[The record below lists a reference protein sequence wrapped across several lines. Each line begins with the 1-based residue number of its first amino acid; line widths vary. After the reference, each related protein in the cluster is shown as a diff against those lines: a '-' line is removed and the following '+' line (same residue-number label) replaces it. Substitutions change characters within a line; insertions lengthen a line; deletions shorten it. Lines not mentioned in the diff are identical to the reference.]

1 MTFLKLGFRS
11 LFRQKRRTLI
21 SLVVITFGIGCLLL
35 TMGHSFFIDWGLRES
50 TIHSETGHL
59 QLFHR
64 DGLDRDETKILEFG
78 LEDYERL
85 RAVVKRMTDV
95 SLVLARIDFMGLLSN
110 GEKSVVCI
118 GQGVEPDLEK
128 RLRSLFRM
136 SAAAFDFFLSARN
149 DFEVIVLGKKLAES
163 LSVRVGDY
171 LTLMTTTSSGAL
183 NAVDLKVLGT
193 FQGPSAEY
201 EEHAALIPLRTAQ
214 ALLDTKKVKNLIVT
228 LDDTDKT
235 DLCFDK
241 ISDLARKNGYPV
253 ILKKWHERAAYY
265 KQVKQF
271 YNQITGFLAIVLFI
285 IVFFS
290 TSNTIVM
297 SVTERTREIGTMLSL
312 GTSRW
317 QTLKI
322 FFSEGIFLGLIGGV
336 FSMLFAYALSLLI
349 NRFNIVLP
357 PPPGLSDGYPLM
369 VRNDWNFYG
378 EVFLSTVAVA
388 ALSALIPALR
398 ATRMKIV
405 DALGHI

>member
-1 MTFLKLGFRS
+1 MSFLKLGFRS

-35 TMGHSFFIDWGLRES
+35 TIGHSIFIDWGLRES

-59 QLFHR
+59 QLFHS
-64 DGLDRDETKILEFG
+64 GFFDRDEINILEFG
-78 LEDYERL
+78 LEDFERL
-85 RAVVKRMTDV
+85 RADINRMTDV
-95 SLVLARIDFMGLLSN
+95 SLVLARVDLMGLLSN

-118 GQGVEPDLEK
+118 GQGMEPDLEK

-136 SAAAFDFFLSARN
+136 SGSAFDSFLSDRN
-149 DFEVIVLGKKLAES
+149 DLEVIVLGKKLADS
-163 LSVRVGDY
+163 LSAKEGDFV
-171 LTLMTTTSSGAL
+171 TLMTTTTAGAL
-183 NAVDLKVLGT
+183 NAMDLKVVGT
-193 FQGPSAEY
+193 FRGPSAEY
-201 EEHAALIPLRTAQ
+201 EERAALIPLRTAQ
-214 ALLDTKKVKNLIVT
+214 ALLDTQKVKNLLVT
-228 LDDTDKT
+228 LDDTEKT
-235 DLCFDK
+235 DLYFEIINDHV
-241 ISDLARKNGYPV
+241 RKKGYPV

-271 YNQITGFLAIVLFI
+271 YDQITGFLSVVLFI

-317 QTLKI
+317 QTLKA
-322 FFSEGIFLGLIGGV
+322 FFSEGLFIGLIGGA
-336 FSMLFAYALSLLI
+336 FSLLFAFALSLLI
-349 NRFNIVLP
+349 NHFNIVLP
-357 PPPGLSDGYPLM
+357 PPPGLSEGYPLM
-369 VRNDWNFYG
+369 IRNEWRFYG
-378 EVFLSTVAVA
+378 EVFLATVAVA
-388 ALSALIPALR
+388 ALSALAPALK

>member
-228 LDDTDKT
+228 LDATAKT

>member
-35 TMGHSFFIDWGLRES
+35 TMGHSKFIDWGLRES

-59 QLFHR
+59 QLFHS
-64 DGLDRDETKILEFG
+64 DFFDRDETNILEFG

-85 RAVVKRMTDV
+85 RAEVNRMTDV
-95 SLVLARIDFMGLLSN
+95 SLVLARIDLMGLLSN

-118 GQGVEPDLEK
+118 GQGIEPDLEK

-136 SAAAFDFFLSARN
+136 SGAAFDFFLSHRN
-149 DFEVIVLGKKLAES
+149 DHEVVVLGKKLADS
-163 LSVRVGDY
+163 LDAEVGDY
-171 LTLMTTTSSGAL
+171 LTLMTTTAAGAL
-183 NAVDLKVLGT
+183 NAMDLEVIGT

-201 EEHAALIPLRTAQ
+201 EERAVLIPLRTAQ
-214 ALLDTKKVKNLIVT
+214 ALLDTQKVRNLIVT

-235 DLCFDK
+235 DLYFEK
-241 ISDLARKNGYPV
+241 INDLVRKKGYPV
-253 ILKKWHERAAYY
+253 ILKKWPERAAYY

-271 YNQITGFLAIVLFI
+271 YNQITGFLSIVLFV

-290 TSNTIVM
+290 TSNTVVM

-317 QTLKI
+317 QTLKV
-322 FFSEGIFLGLIGGV
+322 FFSEGIFIGLAGGA
-336 FSMLFAYALSLLI
+336 FSLLFAYALSLLI
-349 NRFNIVLP
+349 NHFNIVLP
-357 PPPGLSDGYPLM
+357 PPPGLSEGYPLM
-369 VRNDWNFYG
+369 VRNEGRFFG
-378 EVFLSTVAVA
+378 EVFLATVAVT
-388 ALSALIPALR
+388 ALSTLAPALK